1 MQNYVFLSFSFGF
14 KKYFLYMGNLQHYI
28 NKKHFFLKK
37 IMGVI
42 SFLKQS
48 QNKQKFKNNNKKQP

>member
-1 MQNYVFLSFSFGF
+1 
-14 KKYFLYMGNLQHYI
+14 MGNLQQYI

>member
-1 MQNYVFLSFSFGF
+1 
-14 KKYFLYMGNLQHYI
+14 MGNLQQYI

-48 QNKQKFKNNNKKQP
+48 QNKQKFKTPKPFHIQTKTKTQKKACTF